1 MLMSPAQIGGSESG
15 RWLPLVTG
23 VLSLLCAVFGDSAP
37 AGEVADGRIRTTPY
51 FPDAVYRLRGYVGYQ
66 IDVEFETGES
76 FLGLGA
82 GDLAGLRFAAD
93 GNHLFLKPRAAG
105 ANTNITVL
113 TSRRVYQFD
122 YSATTQRPDPRDPDV
137 IYALRFSYPPASVNS
152 GGKAAEVDRELAGS
166 RPFAARN
173 FQYFYCGSP
182 SLKPLSAWDDGAQT
196 HLQFAPREEL
206 PAIFASNDD
215 GSESLVNFTIEAADV
230 VVHRVG
236 RRFIVRRG
244 KLVGCIVNQA
254 FAGRGDRLAS
264 GTVSPA
270 VQRITRGA
278 VP

>member
-1 MLMSPAQIGGSESG
+1 MLTTAQMTCPRSG
-15 RWLPLVTG
+15 RSLHLVAG
-23 VLSLLCAVFGDSAP
+23 VLPLLCAVFGDGAP
-37 AGEVADGRIRTTPY
+37 AGEAADGRIRTTPY
-51 FPDAVYRLRGYVGYQ
+51 FSDAGFPLRGYVGYQ
-66 IDVEFETGES
+66 IDVECETGES
-76 FLGLGA
+76 SAGLGA
-82 GDLAGLRFAAD
+82 GDLAGLRFAAE
-93 GNHLFLKPRAAG
+93 GTHLFLKPRAAG

-113 TSRRVYQFD
+113 TNRRVYQFD
-122 YSATTQRPDPRDPDV
+122 YSATTQRPDPGAPDV
-137 IYALRFSYPPASVNS
+137 VYALRFSYPPATVNS
-152 GGKAAEVDRELAGS
+152 ARKPAQVDRELAGG
-166 RPFAARN
+166 RPFAVRN
-173 FQYFYCGSP
+173 FRYAYCGSP
-182 SLKPLSAWDDGAQT
+182 SLKPLSAWDDGVQT
-196 HLQFAPREEL
+196 HLQFAAREEL

>member
-1 MLMSPAQIGGSESG
+1 MLTTAQMACPGSG
-15 RWLPLVTG
+15 RWLHLVAG
-23 VLSLLCAVFGDSAP
+23 VLLLLCAVFGDGAQ
-37 AGEVADGRIRTTPY
+37 AGEAVDGRIRTTPY
-51 FPDAVYRLRGYVGYQ
+51 FSDAVYRLRGYVGYQ
-66 IDVEFETGES
+66 IDVQFETGES

-82 GDLAGLRFAAD
+82 GDLAGLRFAAE

-113 TSRRVYQFD
+113 TNRRVYQFD
-122 YSATTQRPDPRDPDV
+122 YSATTRRPDPGDPDV
-137 IYALRFSYPPASVNS
+137 VYALRFSYPPASVNS
-152 GGKAAEVDRELAGS
+152 ADKPAQVDRELAGS
-166 RPFAARN
+166 RPFAVRN
-173 FQYFYCGSP
+173 LRYAYCGSP
-182 SLKPLSAWDDGAQT
+182 SLKPLSAWDDGVQT
-196 HLQFAPREEL
+196 HLQFAAREEL